1 MEIKLKIGVISRDNS
16 EYCHYAIPENR
27 AQDREKPR
35 KISRIR
41 AWGERGG
48 LAHPKH
54 RLVVARYD
62 GLIAS
67 YLGETA
73 SRLRKLFDYVRT
85 RACVLFFDEFD
96 TIGKERGDLHET
108 GEIKRV
114 VSSLL
119 MQIDDLPSHV
129 VVVTATNHPEL
140 LDRAVWRRF
149 QLRLELPRPTPKEI
163 EDYFATVGSR
173 LKFSLEVSPKSL
185 AEKFQGAS
193 YSELEDFVS
202 DVSRRY
208 VLALPEPNVKKIVQQ
223 RLAQWQN
230 RFKISQSS

>member
-1 MEIKLKIGVISRDNS
+1 MEIKLKIGVISRENS

-73 SRLRKLFDYVRT
+73 SRRRKLFDNVRT
-85 RACVLFFDEFD
+85 WACVLFFDEFD

-140 LDRAVWRRF
+140 LDHAVWWRF

-173 LKFSLEVSPKSL
+173 LKLAGSL
-185 AEKFQGAS
+185 AEVLGRKIPGSQLFRARGFRFRCLAGIHARAAGTRCQ
-193 YSELEDFVS
+193 EDRS
-202 DVSRRY
+202 ATACSMAEPLQDQ
-208 VLALPEPNVKKIVQQ
+208 PE
-223 RLAQWQN
+223 
-230 RFKISQSS
+230 